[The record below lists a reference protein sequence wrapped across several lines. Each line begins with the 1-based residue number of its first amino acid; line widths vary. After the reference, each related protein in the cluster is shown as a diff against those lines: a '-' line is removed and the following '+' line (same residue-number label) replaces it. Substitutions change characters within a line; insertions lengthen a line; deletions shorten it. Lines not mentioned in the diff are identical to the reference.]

1 MDQIVNIIPIIIFI
15 SLGIGAFL
23 SFEREVP
30 ISNIKLNDEMQKEL
44 KRLALKSGGAG
55 VVLGALVTN

>member
-44 KRLALKSGGAG
+44 DEFSQIRYKLKFD
-55 VVLGALVTN
+55 